1 MVEVMIHG
9 AERRKVL
16 LLCLDVESRNIMRGT
31 VLQRL
36 AAGKLESLLC
46 VVLSKG
52 LDLSS
57 WRSSV
62 RIVLI
67 EKMQSPAN
75 ENGEPE
81 IIVPI
86 SVADPQ

>member
-1 MVEVMIHG
+1 MVEVMIHW

-16 LLCLDVESRNIMRGT
+16 LLCLDVESHNIMRGT

-36 AAGKLESLLC
+36 AAGKSESLLC

-57 WRSSV
+57 WRSSM